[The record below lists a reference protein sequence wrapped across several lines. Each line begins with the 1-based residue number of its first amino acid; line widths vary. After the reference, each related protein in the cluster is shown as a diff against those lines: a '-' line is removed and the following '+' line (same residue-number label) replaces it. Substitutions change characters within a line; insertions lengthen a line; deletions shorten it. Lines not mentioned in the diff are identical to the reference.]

1 MEDNKIDDNKIED
14 NKIEDN
20 NSVSEQSDEEYIVFN
35 IKKNDGTVAEMA
47 VIDEFNFEHKNY
59 VVSALIENDVINE
72 EGYYIYRLKLKE
84 EGFDVERIQDP
95 KEYERIANAYLE
107 A

>member
-1 MEDNKIDDNKIED
+1 MEDNKIED

-72 EGYYIYRLKLKE
+72 EVQLLQRKIEKLKE
-84 EGFDVERIQDP
+84 MEQTERIEDD
-95 KEYERIANAYLE
+95 N
-107 A
+107 

>member
-1 MEDNKIDDNKIED
+1 MEENKIET
-14 NKIEDN
+14 N
-20 NSVSEQSDEEYIVFN
+20 NSVSEQPDEEYIVFSV
-35 IKKNDGTVAEMA
+35 KKNDGSVAEMA

-72 EGYYIYRLKLKE
+72 DGYYIYRLKLKE
-84 EGFDVERIQDP
+84 EGFDVEKIRDT

-107 A
+107 S